1 MKRLVDQY
9 GFELS
14 QRGRGDVTLFAFD
27 PATKK
32 VVQEIS
38 THNLILF
45 SGADILA
52 QCLTGNAK
60 YAVSTMYLEFMNL
73 ASPSD
78 PIVPPAFDRTGGIAY
93 YNGLS
98 GSPDTDFI
106 RVPLTVNPSIVAS
119 GSDYNGNRVTFF
131 GMTEGTTG
139 FFGKPFNPG
148 VNSAVFGAALVA
160 APDPDDQSQ
169 DVVFSRVYA
178 GIDKV
183 LKQTGYEI
191 GVVWTVQ
198 LN

>member
-1 MKRLVDQY
+1 MKLLDQY
-9 GFELS
+9 GFQLS
-14 QRGRGDVTLFAFD
+14 QRGRGDVTVFLFD
-27 PATKK
+27 PKTNR
-32 VVQEIS
+32 VVKEIS

-45 SGADILA
+45 SGADVLA
-52 QCLTGNAK
+52 QCLSGNAK

-78 PIVPPAFDRTGGIAY
+78 PITPPAFDRTGGIAY
-93 YNGLS
+93 YNGLVS
-98 GSPDTDFI
+98 SPDTDFI
-106 RVPLTVNPSIVAS
+106 RVPLTVNPTIVPS
-119 GSDYNGNRVTFF
+119 GVDYAGNRLTFF

-139 FFGKPFNPG
+139 FFGKPFTAG
-148 VNSAVFGAALVA
+148 ANSAVFGAGLIA

-169 DVVFSRVYA
+169 DVVFSRVYT

-183 LKQTGYEI
+183 LKATGYEI